1 MQYSSIFSTLYSI
14 IFFLMVSGCDLQH
27 DFTALLGTD
36 MQLENHWLDPLYWEW
51 THQAALDWRPKH
63 SIHVSPCS
71 DITLTQQP
79 GA

>member
-1 MQYSSIFSTLYSI
+1 
-14 IFFLMVSGCDLQH
+14 MVSGCDLQN

-36 MQLENHWLDPLYWEW
+36 MQLENHWLDRLYWEW

-63 SIHVSPCS
+63 SIDVSPCL